1 MPKEA
6 GIRSRQED
14 FLECLSAPFG
24 GGEVFDHVFDTVYF
38 VKDREGR
45 YVFVN
50 DTLAKRCGVFEK
62 ERLLGKTAAEVF
74 PGALGEDFES
84 QDRAI
89 LAGGPTIRSQLE
101 LHNYADGRK
110 GWCLT
115 WKRPLR
121 GRDGGVVGLSGISRD
136 IDGVTSSPKD
146 LESLAQVMEYVRTH
160 LDEPLRLGDLAEATG
175 LSNYQI
181 SQRMEGLLGLSPKQY
196 VSRCRVDAA
205 CHLLESSGQS
215 LSEIGLACGFSDQ
228 SAFTRQFGKMVGM
241 TPKVYRD
248 RRKEVG
254 IERTKMRRALD

>member
-1 MPKEA
+1 MPEEDGWEA
-6 GIRSRQED
+6 GTMRSRQEE
-14 FLECLSAPFG
+14 FLECLAVPFG
-24 GGEVFDHVFDTVYF
+24 GDEVFDDIFDTVYF
-38 VKDREGR
+38 VKDRQGR

-50 DTLAKRCGVFEK
+50 ETLARRCGVLSK
-62 ERLLGKTAAEVF
+62 KGLLGKTAAEVF

-89 LAGGPTIRSQLE
+89 LAGGPAIRSQLE
-101 LHNYADGRK
+101 LHIYSDGRQ

-146 LESLAQVMEYVRTH
+146 LESLAEVMEFVRTH
-160 LDEPLRLGDLAEATG
+160 LDESLRLGDLAEATG
-175 LSNYQI
+175 LSTYQI

-196 VSRCRVDAA
+196 ISRCRVDAA
-205 CHLLESSGQS
+205 CHLLESSRHS
-215 LSEIGLACGFSDQ
+215 LSEIALACGFSDQ

-248 RRKEVG
+248 RRK
-254 IERTKMRRALD
+254 